1 MYIFLGNRTQVQPP
15 SVWIIDLQ
23 TDEVVKRFEISET
36 VAGGPPRPNGLI
48 SITVDV
54 EDSECQNAFA
64 YIPDMFGSRLYIY
77 E

>member
-1 MYIFLGNRTQVQPP
+1 MQPP

-23 TDEVVKRFEISET
+23 TDQVVRRFEIPENVT
-36 VAGGPPRPNGLI
+36 GGPPRPNGLI

-54 EDSECQNAFA
+54 DEDNKCDSAFA
-64 YIPDMFGSRLYIY
+64 YIPDMFGNRLYIY